1 MATRP
6 LVPVPPP
13 RRLIPTTGDPE
24 LDRIAEMF
32 PASSDTSPPG
42 AAPETK
48 GEVIGYLEGRPITLP
63 PELREPDRRPDPITE
78 TMSVARPDAPAAP
91 DPGDLGGP
99 TRPEM
104 PVVEPGNDD
113 K

>member
-6 LVPVPPP
+6 PVPVPPP
-13 RRLIPTTGDPE
+13 RRFTPTTGDPE
-24 LDRIAEMF
+24 LDQIAEMF
-32 PASSDTSPPG
+32 PASSDTPPLRV
-42 AAPETK
+42 EF
-48 GEVIGYLEGRPITLP
+48 IGYLEGRPITLP
-63 PELREPDRRPDPITE
+63 PELRQADPRPDPITE

-104 PVVEPGNDD
+104 PVVEPGDDD